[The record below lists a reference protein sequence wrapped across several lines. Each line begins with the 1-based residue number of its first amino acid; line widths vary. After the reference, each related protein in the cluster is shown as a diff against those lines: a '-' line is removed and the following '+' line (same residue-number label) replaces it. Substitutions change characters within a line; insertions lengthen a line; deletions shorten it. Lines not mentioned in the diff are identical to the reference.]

1 MSSKPLLWKTSAIL
15 RLPTATLNDI
25 LARFQTRSPQRGNQ
39 ILRITSKIWKNIFG
53 GISFFVHFSNIAT
66 QAFPCKK
73 FSNAIFPNNYLPKTA
88 FAWFSRLFLSTSKW
102 SNSSSPMGPIS
113 LIGFIQMRKKKT
125 TSVKFHEFGTKLFTK
140 IQRFLFTPVRSQF
153 IYPAMYPGAST
164 YWIVNQIYH
173 NWSPGQQPQ
182 NAFKIYIWQNVPWIA
197 FSKCPN
203 ATDHM
208 G

>member
-1 MSSKPLLWKTSAIL
+1 MSSKPLLWKTSAFL

-73 FSNAIFPNNYLPKTA
+73 FSNAIFPNKYLPKTA

-113 LIGFIQMRKKKT
+113 LIGFIQMRKEKPLRWSSMNLERNFSLRSNDFCLPLLDLNSYTLPCTQVPQLIELSIKFAT
-125 TSVKFHEFGTKLFTK
+125 TG
-140 IQRFLFTPVRSQF
+140 
-153 IYPAMYPGAST
+153 
-164 YWIVNQIYH
+164 
-173 NWSPGQQPQ
+173 PQ
-182 NAFKIYIWQNVPWIA
+182 NALKIYIWQNIPWIA

>member
-1 MSSKPLLWKTSAIL
+1 MSSKPLLWKTSAFL

-53 GISFFVHFSNIAT
+53 GISFFVHFSNIVT

-73 FSNAIFPNNYLPKTA
+73 FSNAIFPNKYLPKTA

-113 LIGFIQMRKKKT
+113 LIGFIQMRKEKPLRWSSMNLERNFSLRSNDFCLPLLDLNSYTLPCTQVPQLIELSIKFAT
-125 TSVKFHEFGTKLFTK
+125 TG
-140 IQRFLFTPVRSQF
+140 
-153 IYPAMYPGAST
+153 
-164 YWIVNQIYH
+164 
-173 NWSPGQQPQ
+173 PQ
-182 NAFKIYIWQNVPWIA
+182 NALKIYIWQNIPWIA